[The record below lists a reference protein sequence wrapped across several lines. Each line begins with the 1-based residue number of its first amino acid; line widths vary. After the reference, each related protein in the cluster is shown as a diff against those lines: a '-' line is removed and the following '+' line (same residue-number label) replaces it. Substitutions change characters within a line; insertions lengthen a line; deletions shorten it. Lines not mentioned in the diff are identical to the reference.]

1 MSDIIYPTLDLFI
14 YDLRNGLGESENEIN
29 QNRENFQKKLPQSVQ
44 QLLTQFDRDFE
55 VEYVE
60 LLAKPKM
67 KKFEG
72 SDTQYPFEGYYYPVR
87 IGDTYGLLLD
97 CSVNNKTQAQPT
109 KCFAA
114 LKDEISQRLN
124 GEVTTIGQTWMISGQ
139 LPKNSEKRPE
149 DIAKACY
156 QALMPGSNWEQNLE
170 GQGQILGASIFELS
184 RYHLTIEEGVAY
196 PTNIQSIQENQHII
210 IVLYPDEATAEKAAR
225 FYHNWMRLF
234 CYRHKILWAYGQSRL
249 IKQYIKN
256 YLVTIRQAI
265 ELIQKDNSHLDL
277 KQLRQSLSQVQNT
290 LTPYSINL
298 SYLNFQ
304 GRTIEI
310 NLSNYKKRL
319 ERIGK
324 QAEGESELN
333 FLEGFSKL
341 VTDKYLLQITK
352 DYEHMEMSSKWLDI
366 SINTLRSRVE
376 VDQAEHDR
384 TFQQAVAIVG
394 VGLTTASLVMSLKD
408 ELKPTFRNDPSVNIF
423 IPLGYSIIAG
433 VIAGALTW
441 LVIRL
446 WPRSR

>member
-1 MSDIIYPTLDLFI
+1 
-14 YDLRNGLGESENEIN
+14 
-29 QNRENFQKKLPQSVQ
+29 
-44 QLLTQFDRDFE
+44 
-55 VEYVE
+55 
-60 LLAKPKM
+60 
-67 KKFEG
+67 
-72 SDTQYPFEGYYYPVR
+72 VR

-114 LKDEISQRLN
+114 LKHEISQRLN
-124 GEVTTIGQTWMISGQ
+124 GEVATIGQTWMISGQ
-139 LPKNSEKRPE
+139 LPKNSEKKPE

-156 QALMPGSNWEQNLE
+156 QELMPDSNWKQNLQ
-170 GQGQILGASIFELS
+170 GQGQILGAYIFELS
-184 RYHLTIEEGVAY
+184 RYHLTIEEGMAS
-196 PTNIQSIQENQHII
+196 PTHIQSIQENQHII
-210 IVLYPDEATAEKAAR
+210 ILLYPDEATAEKAAR
-225 FYHNWMRLF
+225 FYPDWMRLF

-256 YLVTIRQAI
+256 YLVTIQKAI
-265 ELIQKDNSHLDL
+265 ELSQKDNSHIEL
-277 KQLRQSLSQVQNT
+277 KQVRQSLFQVQNT

-298 SYLNFQ
+298 SYLDFQ

-319 ERIGK
+319 ERMVK

-333 FLEGFSKL
+333 FLEGFSNL

-376 VDQAEHDR
+376 VDQAERDR
-384 TFQQAVAIVG
+384 NFQNTVGIVG
-394 VGLTTASLVMSLKD
+394 VGLATGSLVMSLKE
-408 ELKPTFRNDPSVNIF
+408 ELKPTFRNDPSFNIF
-423 IPLGYSIIAG
+423 IPLVYSIIAG
-433 VIAGALTW
+433 VIASALTW

-446 WPRSR
+446 WSRSR